1 MELYVNGS
9 VVESRSNTAT
19 GNYTVYVGDQIYVEV
34 FTSGCD
40 SVATKANAYTFNI
53 IADASCGEGS
63 TTLTSMVYTVQ
74 PGDVGNT
81 LLLNTFASC
90 DTACV

>member
-40 SVATKANAYTFNI
+40 SVATKANAYTFDI
-53 IADASCGEGS
+53 IADASCGDGS
-63 TTLTSMVYTVQ
+63 TILTTIVYTVQ

-81 LLLNTFASC
+81 LSLRTFATC
-90 DTACV
+90 ETACL